1 MKHIIPQADPAS
13 RTFPVK
19 IEVANTA
26 DSALKA
32 GMSARVRLRSGAT
45 QSTVLIPKD
54 AVVRRADS
62 QVVFVVQEEKAL
74 MVTIKTG
81 RAYDGLI
88 EVLDGG
94 LKPGDT
100 VVVTGNEA
108 CAIKQQSP

>member
-1 MKHIIPQADPAS
+1 M
-13 RTFPVK
+13 
-19 IEVANTA
+19 
-26 DSALKA
+26 
-32 GMSARVRLRSGAT
+32 
-45 QSTVLIPKD
+45 
-54 AVVRRADS
+54 RRADS
-62 QVVFVVQEEKAL
+62 QVVIVVQEEKAR

-108 CAIKQQSP
+108 LRDQAAVTVKGNAAR